1 MTFAIGKTN
10 IGTSAV
16 TAMGI
21 TSDIHHQSI
30 TKTVDKTTRSFHDNQ
45 FGSPSVIAHARTT
58 GMNKFI
64 FRMDEFNNSSIILCD
79 LYEYAFVY
87 PLKN

>member
-1 MTFAIGKTN
+1 MLMTFEIGKTN

-45 FGSPSVIAHARTT
+45 FGNPSVIANASIT
-58 GMNKFI
+58 GRNRFI
-64 FRMDEFNNSSIILCD
+64 FRMDEFSTTTAS
-79 LYEYAFVY
+79 
-87 PLKN
+87 

>member
-21 TSDIHHQSI
+21 TSDIHHHSI
-30 TKTVDKTTRSFHDNQ
+30 TNTVERTTRSFQVNQ
-45 FGSPSVIAHARTT
+45 FGSPRVIANARTT
-58 GMNKFI
+58 GRNKFI
-64 FRMDEFNNSSIILCD
+64 FRME
-79 LYEYAFVY
+79 
-87 PLKN
+87 

>member
-1 MTFAIGKTN
+1 MLMTFAIGKTN
-10 IGTSAV
+10 MGTSAV

-45 FGSPSVIAHARTT
+45 FGSPSVIANAIIT
-58 GMNKFI
+58 GRNRFI
-64 FRMDEFNNSSIILCD
+64 FRMAEFRTAGAS
-79 LYEYAFVY
+79 
-87 PLKN
+87 

>member
-1 MTFAIGKTN
+1 MTFVKGNIKT
-10 IGTSAV
+10 GTNAV
-16 TAMGI
+16 TAIGI
-21 TSDIHHQSI
+21 ASDIHHHSI
-30 TKTVDKTTRSFHDNQ
+30 TNTVERTTRSFQVNQ
-45 FGSPSVIAHARTT
+45 FGNPSVIAHARTT
-58 GMNKFI
+58 GMNKLI

>member
-21 TSDIHHQSI
+21 TSDIHHHSI
-30 TKTVDKTTRSFHDNQ
+30 TKTADKTTRSFHDNQ
-45 FGSPSVIAHARTT
+45 FGSPSVIANARTT
-58 GMNKFI
+58 GRNKFI

>member
-1 MTFAIGKTN
+1 MLMTFAIGKTN

-21 TSDIHHQSI
+21 TSDIHHHSI

-45 FGSPSVIAHARTT
+45 FGSPSVTANASIT
-58 GMNKFI
+58 GRNRFI
-64 FRMDEFNNSSIILCD
+64 FRMDEFSTTTAS
-79 LYEYAFVY
+79 
-87 PLKN
+87 

>member
-1 MTFAIGKTN
+1 MLMTFAIGKTN

-45 FGSPSVIAHARTT
+45 FGSPRVIANARTT
-58 GMNKFI
+58 GRNKFI
-64 FRMDEFNNSSIILCD
+64 FRMDEFSTST
-79 LYEYAFVY
+79 AS
-87 PLKN
+87 